1 MVEMDIVINWVTQI
15 ILFIILATIIDLL
28 IPTSSMN
35 KYIKLV
41 VGLILIL
48 ILLKPIFYVL
58 NIDMETALNKSFQQV
73 NDVGNDDES
82 VKNLIE
88 FQKTEIQS
96 TQDAY
101 ILEQMAVQL
110 IEIAEDPIKEEHQ
123 LEITNIEFKFNS
135 DESYSYE
142 DLEEVIVYVKDLV
155 EEEGE
160 QGVVDDVV
168 INTDHVVEEKEVDRH
183 DEDIKQLLTMVWELT
198 DKEITIYWEGGTS

>member
-1 MVEMDIVINWVTQI
+1 MDIVINWVTQI
-15 ILFIILATIIDLL
+15 ILFIVLATIIDLL

-73 NDVGNDDES
+73 NDVGEDSES

-88 FQKTEIQS
+88 FQKKEIQS

-110 IEIAEDPIKEEHQ
+110 IEIAEDPMKEQ
-123 LEITNIEFKFNS
+123 YQQEITDIEFKFNS
-135 DESYSYE
+135 NDSYSYE

-160 QGVVDDVV
+160 QNTVENVV
-168 INTDHVVEEKEVDRH
+168 INTDHVVEKKDMDRH
-183 DEDIKQLLTMVWELT
+183 DEEIKQLLKKVWELT
-198 DKEITIYWEGGTS
+198 DKEITIY

>member
-1 MVEMDIVINWVTQI
+1 MDIVINWVTQI

-48 ILLKPIFYVL
+48 ILLKPIFYVF

-73 NDVGNDDES
+73 NDVGNNDES

-88 FQKTEIQS
+88 FQKKEIQS

-135 DESYSYE
+135 NESYSYE

-168 INTDHVVEEKEVDRH
+168 INTDHVVDEKEVDRH

>member
-1 MVEMDIVINWVTQI
+1 MDIVINWVTQI
-15 ILFIILATIIDLL
+15 ILFIVLATIIDLL

-73 NDVGNDDES
+73 NDVGEDSES

-88 FQKTEIQS
+88 FQKKEIQS

-110 IEIAEDPIKEEHQ
+110 IEIAEDPMKEKYQ
-123 LEITNIEFKFNS
+123 QEITNIEFKFNS
-135 DESYSYE
+135 NDSYSYE

-160 QGVVDDVV
+160 QNTVENVV
-168 INTDHVVEEKEVDRH
+168 INTDHVVEKKDMDRH
-183 DEDIKQLLTMVWELT
+183 DEEIKQLLKKVWELT
-198 DKEITIYWEGGTS
+198 DKEITIYWEGGAS